1 MLATTMHSG
10 HDLIELTARIVAS
23 FVSNNTVRI
32 ADLPQLINVTHGA
45 LVGLSPIQA
54 DPAMQRVPAVPAN
67 QSVTPDYIVCLDDG
81 CQLKTLKRHIRR
93 KHSLSPD
100 EYRARW
106 NLPNDY
112 PMVAPSYSNL
122 RSSIAK
128 RKTARVGESN
138 RSPIAEN
145 SPYKRE

>member
-1 MLATTMHSG
+1 MHSG
-10 HDLIELTARIVAS
+10 HDLIELTAWVVAS
-23 FVSNNTVRI
+23 FVSHNTVRM
-32 ADLPQLINVTHGA
+32 ADLPQLINVTHSA
-45 LVGLSPIQA
+45 LVGLNPIQV
-54 DPAMQRVPAVPAN
+54 DPAMQRVPAVPAD
-67 QSVTPDYIVCLDDG
+67 QSVTRDHIVCLDDG
-81 CQLKTLKRHIRR
+81 CQLKTLKRHIRC

-128 RKTARVGESN
+128 RKAARAGES
-138 RSPIAEN
+138 RPSPIAEN
-145 SPYKRE
+145 RRYKRE

>member
-1 MLATTMHSG
+1 MQSG
-10 HDLIELTARIVAS
+10 HDLIELTVWVVAS
-23 FVSNNTVRI
+23 FVSHNTVRM
-32 ADLPQLINVTHGA
+32 ADLPQLINVTHSA
-45 LVGLSPIQA
+45 LVGLNPRQV
-54 DPAMQRVPAVPAN
+54 DPVMQRVPAVPAD
-67 QSVTPDYIVCLDDG
+67 QSVTRDHIVCLDDG

-93 KHSLSPD
+93 KHSLSPN

-128 RKTARVGESN
+128 RKTARSGESN
-138 RSPIAEN
+138 PSPIAGN
-145 SPYKRE
+145 SRHKKR

>member
-1 MLATTMHSG
+1 MHSG
-10 HDLIELTARIVAS
+10 HDLIELTAWVVAS
-23 FVSNNTVRI
+23 FVSHNTVRV
-32 ADLPQLINVTHGA
+32 ADLPQLINVTHSA
-45 LVGLSPIQA
+45 LVGLNPIRA
-54 DPAMQRVPAVPAN
+54 DPAMQRVPAVPAD
-67 QSVTPDYIVCLDDG
+67 QSVTRDHIVCLDDG
-81 CQLKTLKRHIRR
+81 CQLKTLKRHIRC

-128 RKTARVGESN
+128 RKATRAGE
-138 RSPIAEN
+138 
-145 SPYKRE
+145 

>member
-1 MLATTMHSG
+1 MHSG
-10 HDLIELTARIVAS
+10 HDLIELTAWVVAS
-23 FVSNNTVRI
+23 FVSHNTVRM
-32 ADLPQLINVTHGA
+32 ADLPQLINVTHSA
-45 LVGLSPIQA
+45 LVGLNPIQV
-54 DPAMQRVPAVPAN
+54 DPVMQRVPAVPAD
-67 QSVTPDYIVCLDDG
+67 QSVTRDHIVCLDDG
-81 CQLKTLKRHIRR
+81 CQLKTLKRHIRC

-128 RKTARVGESN
+128 RKAARAGES
-138 RSPIAEN
+138 RPSPIAE
-145 SPYKRE
+145 SRRYKGE

>member
-1 MLATTMHSG
+1 MQPG
-10 HDLIELTARIVAS
+10 RDPIELTAWIVAG
-23 FVSNNTVRI
+23 FVSRNNVRV
-32 ADLPQLINVTHGA
+32 ADLPQLINVTHSA
-45 LVGLSPIQA
+45 LVGLNPAQVNG
-54 DPAMQRVPAVPAN
+54 AMQRVPAVPAD
-67 QSVTPDYIVCLDDG
+67 QSVTRDYIVCLYDG
-81 CQLKTLKRHIRR
+81 CQLKTLKRHIRC

-128 RKTARVGESN
+128 RRTARAVDVSA
-138 RSPIAEN
+138 R
-145 SPYKRE
+145 